1 MTVRYRG
8 GLQCSLPAAK
18 AFEYLSD
25 LANARDWDPAV
36 VAVRQVAASGVREG
50 TEFSVRAALVG
61 REQEL
66 AYRVVEHDPPHA
78 ITFLAETPR
87 VTSRVRLSFE
97 VHAAGTG
104 VTYSTELTPR
114 DSLWASE
121 LVLRL
126 AVRQAGERALAG
138 LRRALG
144 PAVPQML
151 VPLSGHTLSGL
162 PREFPRDLEH
172 PLNLLVVGFRPEHRR
187 VVDGWTP
194 WLSELRRVGVR
205 HLGLYRVAVLSSRY
219 EPVRRSINESMA
231 RALEDPAARA
241 RTVTVYTDVEHVLGR
256 LGLHD
261 AETTA
266 VVLVERSGRVLARE
280 RGQFD
285 EVKARRLLGGHA
297 RHSSLRRPAP
307 HPAA

>member
-36 VAVRQVAASGVREG
+36 VAVRRDAAGGVEEG
-50 TEFSVRAALVG
+50 TEFSVRAALGG

-66 AYRVVEHDPPHA
+66 TYRVVEHDPPRA

-87 VTSRVRLSFE
+87 VASRARLSFE

-104 VTYSTELTPR
+104 VTYSTELTLSDP
-114 DSLWASE
+114 LWASE

-126 AVRQAGERALAG
+126 AFRQAGERALAG
-138 LRRALG
+138 LRRTLR
-144 PAVPQML
+144 PAVPQVL
-151 VPLSGHTLSGL
+151 VPLCGHTLSGL
-162 PREFPRDLEH
+162 PRDFPRDLEH
-172 PLNLLVVGFRPEHRR
+172 PLNLLVVGIQPEHRW
-187 VVDGWTP
+187 VVDGWAT
-194 WLSELRRVGVR
+194 WLSELRRVEVRDLGV
-205 HLGLYRVAVLSSRY
+205 YRVAVLGSRY
-219 EPVRRSINESMA
+219 SPVRRSINESMA
-231 RALEDPAARA
+231 RALADPADRA
-241 RTVTVYTDVEHVLGR
+241 RTVTVYTDVEHVAGR

-261 AETTA
+261 TETIA

-285 EVKARRLLGGHA
+285 ELKARRLLGGHA
-297 RHSSLRRPAP
+297 RHPSLRRPVP